1 MTESKIE
8 RIIREVSFAAQCA
21 EMALCGVKSAAYDSD
36 LLSFPEVQELSEV
49 NYRLDYLT
57 EVNIFDW
64 SDKRAMLESL
74 AQSIFRDRTF
84 LVRDVGPKFPEYAK
98 ELAAVEA
105 DLMAV
110 ADKLYE
116 IMMRSIDEEGSGDER

>member
-1 MTESKIE
+1 M
-8 RIIREVSFAAQCA
+8 
-21 EMALCGVKSAAYDSD
+21 
-36 LLSFPEVQELSEV
+36 
-49 NYRLDYLT
+49 

-64 SDKRAMLESL
+64 SDKRAMLVSL
-74 AQSIFRDRTF
+74 AKSIFKDRTF
-84 LVRDVGPKFPEYAK
+84 LIRDIGPKFPEYAR

-116 IMMRSIDEEGSGDER
+116 IIMRSIDEEGSGDEKY

>member
-1 MTESKIE
+1 M
-8 RIIREVSFAAQCA
+8 
-21 EMALCGVKSAAYDSD
+21 
-36 LLSFPEVQELSEV
+36 
-49 NYRLDYLT
+49 

-64 SDKRAMLESL
+64 SDKRAMLVSL
-74 AQSIFRDRTF
+74 AQSIFKDRTF
-84 LVRDVGPKFPEYAK
+84 LIRDIGPKFPEYAR

-116 IMMRSIDEEGSGDER
+116 IIMRSIDEEGSDDER

>member
-1 MTESKIE
+1 M
-8 RIIREVSFAAQCA
+8 
-21 EMALCGVKSAAYDSD
+21 
-36 LLSFPEVQELSEV
+36 
-49 NYRLDYLT
+49 

-64 SDKRAMLESL
+64 KDKRAMLESL

-105 DLMAV
+105 DLTVA

-116 IMMRSIDEEGSGDER
+116 IIMRSIDDEGSGDER

>member
-1 MTESKIE
+1 
-8 RIIREVSFAAQCA
+8 
-21 EMALCGVKSAAYDSD
+21 MAI
-36 LLSFPEVQELSEV
+36 
-49 NYRLDYLT
+49 
-57 EVNIFDW
+57 NIFDR

-74 AQSIFRDRTF
+74 ADSIFKDRTF
-84 LVRDVGPKFPEYAK
+84 LIRDIGPKFPKYAK

-116 IMMRSIDEEGSGDER
+116 IIMRSIDEEGSGDE

>member
-1 MTESKIE
+1 M
-8 RIIREVSFAAQCA
+8 
-21 EMALCGVKSAAYDSD
+21 
-36 LLSFPEVQELSEV
+36 
-49 NYRLDYLT
+49 

-64 SDKRAMLESL
+64 KDKRAMLESL
-74 AQSIFRDRTF
+74 AKSIFKDRTF
-84 LVRDVGPKFPEYAK
+84 LVRDIGPKFPEFAG